1 MAAMVEMEV
10 SRVYINAGSYPRVVL
25 KEKRGASFLQIVI
38 GPFEA
43 VAISMAQS
51 RQKPLRPISYDLACS
66 VLGEVEAR
74 IRRVEITDLH
84 EGTFYAEIHLE
95 SADGRAVALDARP
108 SDAIA
113 LALRA
118 GAPIYAAPQLIEEAG
133 YSRPTAPARE
143 VQTGRCEGRPALAP
157 EEKPAATEPGP
168 AVCLRPAHLLKS
180 LRLRL
185 RQAVA
190 EEAYEEAAR
199 LRDEITRLESE
210 EEEAADSGAPSS

>member
-1 MAAMVEMEV
+1 MVEMEV

-51 RQKPLRPISYDLACS
+51 QQKPLRPISYDLACS

-74 IRRVEITDLH
+74 ISKVEITELH

-95 SADGRAVALDARP
+95 SADGRAMALDSRP

-133 YSRPTAPARE
+133 YVRQTATAEARA
-143 VQTGRCEGRPALAP
+143 VRRD
-157 EEKPAATEPGP
+157 EKPVVVESGP
-168 AVCLRPAHLLKS
+168 IVCQGSAPPLKA
-180 LRLRL
+180 LKLRL

-199 LRDEITRLESE
+199 LRDEIGRLEEGSVGP
-210 EEEAADSGAPSS
+210 GAGSS

>member
-1 MAAMVEMEV
+1 MVEMEV

-25 KEKRGASFLQIVI
+25 KEKNGASFLQIVI

-51 RQKPLRPISYDLACS
+51 QQKPLRPISYDLACS

-84 EGTFYAEIHLE
+84 EGTFYAEIFLE
-95 SADGRAVALDARP
+95 SADGRAVALDSRP

-118 GAPIYAAPQLIEEAG
+118 GAPIYAAPELIEEAG
-133 YSRPTAPARE
+133 YLR
-143 VQTGRCEGRPALAP
+143 
-157 EEKPAATEPGP
+157 PAATTREVRAVQHQVKSAVADPGLAVGLDP
-168 AVCLRPAHLLKS
+168 APPLKL

-199 LRDEITRLESE
+199 LRDEIARLEG
-210 EEEAADSGAPSS
+210 EASAGSTGA